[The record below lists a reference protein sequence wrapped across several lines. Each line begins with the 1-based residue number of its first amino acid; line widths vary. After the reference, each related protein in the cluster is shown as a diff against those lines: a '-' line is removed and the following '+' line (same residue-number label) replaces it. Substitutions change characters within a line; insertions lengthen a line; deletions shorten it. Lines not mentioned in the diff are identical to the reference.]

1 MTVLNNSGCK
11 NGADKFQL
19 PVLVASESH
28 QVKHMLLSEWFFLL
42 LSLTLNVLMMVIK
55 MMMMVIKTLLYNS
68 GCKDDPD
75 QNCSNM

>member
-55 MMMMVIKTLLYNS
+55 TLLYNS